1 MTTRIFKPIY
11 LFEEDGELGRL
22 PDGGILNAGG
32 VVGPTF
38 TVGGRGL
45 LFDDGTSTNPT
56 PGTGFTLDVA
66 YSNSTTPA
74 TINLTPGKDI
84 VFDAVNSKKFIF
96 DADTGTVTIEGDLNV
111 LGQSNVIEGTISNL
125 DQVNIRPPLPTT
137 VGFTLQPYVGITP
150 TVNLFEVAAVAGG
163 PLVFSIGPTGT
174 TYITDLVA
182 GSVDATD
189 VSITGTINGV
199 DIDDITSH
207 VNAAVTPSKHT
218 AEQISVDDSTM
229 VNISGADVQSAFES
243 IDSQLVTLGTGN
255 VTGFEYIQ
263 NTPSLVWAIAHGV
276 GSVKVQATIWD
287 ETNSSV
293 LPDAMTI
300 VDGNTVF
307 ITFGSPQAGR
317 AILMLF

>member
-1 MTTRIFKPIY
+1 MSSPRIFKPIY
-11 LFEEDGELGRL
+11 LFDEDGELGRL

-66 YSNSTTPA
+66 YSNSTSPA
-74 TINLTPGKDI
+74 TINLVTGKNF
-84 VFDAVNSKKFIF
+84 VLDAVNSKKFIF
-96 DADTGTVTIEGDLNV
+96 NADTGTVTIEGDLNV
-111 LGQSNVIEGTISNL
+111 LGASNVIEGTVSNL

-137 VGFTLQPYVGITP
+137 VGFTLQPFAGVTP
-150 TVNLFEVAAVAGG
+150 TVNLFEVASVAGG
-163 PLVFSIGPTGT
+163 PLVFRIGPTGT
-174 TYITDLVA
+174 TTI
-182 GSVDATD
+182 SD
-189 VSITGTINGV
+189 VVVTGTFNGA
-199 DIDDITSH
+199 DADEIAAHIDGSTSP
-207 VNAAVTPSKHT
+207 AKHT
-218 AEQISVDDSTM
+218 AEQISVDDSTFA
-229 VNISGADVQSAFES
+229 NISGPDVQSAFES
-243 IDSQLVTLGTGN
+243 IDSQLVSLGTGN

-263 NTPSLVWAIAHGV
+263 NTPSVVWAITHGV

-287 ETNSSV
+287 ETNTSV

-300 VDGNTVF
+300 VDGNTVY